1 MALAGAMVMLL
12 TGCTTVGMH
21 TRELATVDYGAPVE
35 MRVCILQAPRVTDA
49 RVAELIAAVNDE
61 FTPYGI
67 RVTVPWVR
75 PWVRPAQSFKHMF
88 DDVMRRDLE
97 PPCDRLVV
105 FADRNA
111 GDALRGMLM
120 PEILG
125 AVDDTTHTRGM
136 VIANRATLNQ
146 LLQSPEG
153 TAVHEFY
160 HLLGCPHAMSLSKCY
175 TRIALVKRQFARDPQ
190 FFPGVRADGR
200 LLVTRDAANS
210 MLRQALGR

>member
-1 MALAGAMVMLL
+1 MAGIAALL
-12 TGCTTVGMH
+12 LSGCTTVGMH
-21 TRELATVDYGAPVE
+21 TRERAAVDYGAPVT
-35 MRVCILQAPRVTDA
+35 MRVCILKAPRVSDD
-49 RVAELIAAVNDE
+49 RVDELIGAVNRE
-61 FTPYGI
+61 FVPYGI

-125 AVDDTTHTRGM
+125 AVDDTTHTRGL

-175 TRIALVKRQFARDPQ
+175 IRIALVKRQFARDPQ

-210 MLRQALGR
+210 MLRRALDR